1 MSAEA
6 HAWAKAVPGLTMLQ
20 KSLLRALADYAD
32 RDHSCWP
39 SVAALARDV
48 AASERSIQRGLQ
60 ELETGGHIT
69 RVARKSAGGR
79 QTSNRI
85 VLSVSDAGGVTQCHP
100 KQRQPDT
107 VMGDTVSPSGV
118 TRVSPLLT
126 IKGKRKGA
134 RDVQAS
140 PSARSPSPASV
151 RAAQTSRPEAKP
163 KAGADRRLVG
173 DGLGGVSVPECP
185 EAARRWAN
193 LRRAIWSKQV
203 EALFRTWLPATAIR
217 ALRVAADGSGV
228 LELGGFAAR
237 RVAGRPEIGAFLAEQ
252 GWRVEV
258 SGAGG

>member
-48 AASERSIQRGLQ
+48 AASERSIQRGLC

-85 VLSVSDAGGVTQCHP
+85 VLSVGDAGGVTQCHP

-107 VMGDTVSPSGV
+107 VRGDTVTPSGV
-118 TRVSPLLT
+118 TPVSPLLT
-126 IKGKRKGA
+126 FKGKRNA
-134 RDVQAS
+134 RDGHAS
-140 PSARSPSPASV
+140 PSARSPSPASG
-151 RAAQTSRPEAKP
+151 RAGPDRKPEGRKP
-163 KAGADRRLVG
+163 KGPRA
-173 DGLGGVSVPECP
+173 GLGREVRIPVDP
-185 EAARRWAN
+185 AAAERWAN
-193 LRRAIWSKQV
+193 LQRAVLNRKV
-203 EALFRTWLPATAIR
+203 EALFRTWVNGDTVR
-217 ALRVAADGSGV
+217 AVRICGLQGEGV
-228 LELGGFAAR
+228 IELGSAFHASRVRAAS
-237 RVAGRPEIGAFLAEQ
+237 VLPGLLDEL